1 MAINL
6 NWIDDEPEE
15 NKIMGIITDYL
26 KDLYNIFYHYSTFYK
41 QFSEEKTERAIIW
54 QDMQYCLKYYLV
66 FHDKQTLSTFLE

>member
-41 QFSEEKTERAIIW
+41 QFSDEKTERAIIW
-54 QDMQYCLKYYLV
+54 QDM
-66 FHDKQTLSTFLE
+66 